1 MLYFTRWK
9 ALAIILTALIVCLF
23 AVPNFFPQER
33 VKTWPV
39 WAQRHIVLGLDLQG
53 GSYLLLEVDSN
64 YVKKEKLDQVRDEVR
79 RVLREAKIGYTG
91 LSARAD
97 AVEVRIKETDL
108 QAALPKL
115 RELSQPLG
123 GLLGSSGQ
131 RSLEVSDAGGGL
143 IRLVVPQAAITD
155 RVRQTIEQSIQIV
168 ERRINQ
174 LGTVEPLIQRQ
185 GTDRILVQVPG
196 LQDPTELKRILGQT
210 AKMEFRMVDSTVSPD
225 QAQRGSV
232 PADSEILMSEQS
244 PKVPYVIKKQVLV
257 SGGDLTDAQPGFDQR
272 TNEPIV
278 NFKFNSSGSRK
289 FAQATSENVGLPFAI
304 ILDNKVISAPV
315 IREPITGGQGQISGS
330 FTVQAANELALLLR
344 AGALPA
350 PLTVIE
356 ERTVGPGLG
365 QDSIEKG
372 ELAAYVGS
380 IMVIV
385 FMLVTYR
392 LFGVFANIAVAIN
405 VAMIFGILSLLN
417 ATLTLPGIA
426 GIVLTV
432 GIAVDSNV
440 LIYERIRE
448 ELRGGRNA
456 ISAIDAGFRRALS
469 TILDSNITTFI
480 AAAVLF
486 YIGTGPGPRLRRY
499 ARHRHHHHSLHR
511 LYPHQPDRRRLGAM
525 ETAEDRAD
533 LGISLVTQ
541 FVLIGLG
548 ILIAVLT
555 VVAVLDLLPPLRI
568 VPDDTHFDFTR
579 FRRIS
584 FPISAALSILAIVL
598 FFTHGL
604 NFGIDFRGGTLLEV
618 QNKSGPADI
627 GAMRA
632 TLSTLGLG
640 DIQLQQF
647 GGPNDVLIR
656 VAEQPGGDSAQQ
668 AAVTK
673 VRTALGDSVDYRRVE
688 VVGPRVSGELLAYGM
703 LGLMLAIFAILIYL
717 WFRFEWQFALG
728 AMIANVHDIVLTI
741 GFMSITQVDFDLTS
755 IAALLTILGYSLND
769 TVVIYDRIREML
781 RRYKKMPMPQLLNE
795 SINSTLSRSIITH
808 VTVTLALLALLVFG
822 GHAIHSF
829 TAVMMFGVVL
839 VGTYTSIFI
848 AAPIL
853 IYLGV
858 GEHRDAPDKPAKK
871 K

>member
-9 ALAIILTALIVCLF
+9 ALAIILTALVVCLF

-64 YVKKEKLDQVRDEVR
+64 YVKKEKLDQVRDEAR

-97 AVEVRIKETDL
+97 AVEVRVKEADL
-108 QAALPKL
+108 QAAIPKL

-196 LQDPTELKRILGQT
+196 LQDPTELKRILGTT
-210 AKMEFRMVDSTVSPD
+210 AKMEFRMVDPSISPD
-225 QAQRGSV
+225 QAQQGRV
-232 PADSEILMSEQS
+232 PAGSEVLMSEAS
-244 PKVPYVIKKQVLV
+244 PKVPYVVKTQVLV
-257 SGGDLTDAQPGFDQR
+257 SGADLTDAQPGFDQR

-289 FAQATSENVGLPFAI
+289 FAQATSENVGVPFAI

-330 FTVQAANELALLLR
+330 FTVQGANELALLMR

-380 IMVIV
+380 ILVIV
-385 FMLVTYR
+385 FMLLTYR

-486 YIGTGPGPRLRRY
+486 YIGTGPVRGF
-499 ARHRHHHHSLHR
+499 AV
-511 LYPHQPDRRRLGAM
+511 
-525 ETAEDRAD
+525 T
-533 LGISLVTQ
+533 LGI
-541 FVLIGLG
+541 G
-548 ILIAVLT
+548 IITT
-555 VVAVLDLLPPLRI
+555 V
-568 VPDDTHFDFTR
+568 FT
-579 FRRIS
+579 
-584 FPISAALSILAIVL
+584 A
-598 FFTHGL
+598 FT
-604 NFGIDFRGGTLLEV
+604 
-618 QNKSGPADI
+618 
-627 GAMRA
+627 
-632 TLSTLGLG
+632 
-640 DIQLQQF
+640 
-647 GGPNDVLIR
+647 
-656 VAEQPGGDSAQQ
+656 
-668 AAVTK
+668 
-673 VRTALGDSVDYRRVE
+673 
-688 VVGPRVSGELLAYGM
+688 
-703 LGLMLAIFAILIYL
+703 
-717 WFRFEWQFALG
+717 
-728 AMIANVHDIVLTI
+728 
-741 GFMSITQVDFDLTS
+741 LTS
-755 IAALLTILGYSLND
+755 LIVAGWVRWKRPK
-769 TVVIYDRIREML
+769 TV
-781 RRYKKMPMPQLLNE
+781 
-795 SINSTLSRSIITH
+795 
-808 VTVTLALLALLVFG
+808 
-822 GHAIHSF
+822 
-829 TAVMMFGVVL
+829 
-839 VGTYTSIFI
+839 
-848 AAPIL
+848 PI
-853 IYLGV
+853 
-858 GEHRDAPDKPAKK
+858 
-871 K
+871 